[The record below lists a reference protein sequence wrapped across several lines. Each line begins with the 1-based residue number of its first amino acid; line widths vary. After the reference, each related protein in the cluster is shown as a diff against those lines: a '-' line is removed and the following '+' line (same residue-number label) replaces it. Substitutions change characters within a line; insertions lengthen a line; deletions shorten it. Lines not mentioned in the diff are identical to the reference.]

1 MKTGSV
7 LRISAGLAVFALLL
21 AIRVPFAV
29 AQNADSAEISSLLS
43 EAQHHAA
50 LLDDDADQ
58 LVSYTRSKLHWE
70 SHAQQ
75 LESMKTHVNNL
86 GNVTAQLN
94 NLRSEGSPWQQ
105 QAIDQIN
112 PLLQEMAN
120 HLTATINHLN
130 ENQSRVHMPAYQD
143 YAHGNYELASRISQM
158 IKDFVEYDQAMA
170 KSQSL
175 EQKLELPAANEGK

>member
-29 AQNADSAEISSLLS
+29 AQNSDSAKISQLFS
-43 EAQHHAA
+43 EAEHHAV
-50 LLDDDADQ
+50 LLDDDAAT
-58 LVSYTRSKLHWE
+58 LESFTRSKISWRTHG
-70 SHAQQ
+70 SQ
-75 LESMKTHVNNL
+75 LELIKTHVNNL
-86 GNVTAQLN
+86 GKLTAQLN
-94 NLRSEGSPWQQ
+94 DLRSEGSPWQQ

-112 PLLQEMAN
+112 PLLQEMAD

-130 ENQSRVHMPAYQD
+130 ENQNRVHMPAYQD

-158 IKDFVEYDQAMA
+158 IKDFVEYDQAKA

-175 EQKLELPAANEGK
+175 EQKLELPPTSSGQ

>member
-29 AQNADSAEISSLLS
+29 AQNSDSAKISQLFS
-43 EAQHHAA
+43 EAEHHAV
-50 LLDDDADQ
+50 LLDDDAAT
-58 LVSYTRSKLHWE
+58 LESFTRSKVGWQTHG
-70 SHAQQ
+70 SQ
-75 LESMKTHVNNL
+75 LESIKTHVNNL
-86 GNVTAQLN
+86 GKVTAQLN
-94 NLRSEGSPWQQ
+94 DLRSEGSPWQQ
-105 QAIDQIN
+105 QAIDQLN
-112 PLLQEMAN
+112 PLLQEMAD

-130 ENQSRVHMPAYQD
+130 ENQNRVHMPAYQD

-158 IKDFVEYDQAMA
+158 IKDFVEYDQAKA

-175 EQKLELPAANEGK
+175 GQKLELPAANEGK